1 MSHSLE
7 MRVHDDK
14 KLVEVWLT
22 KTEKDDPQVK
32 AELIALYAQYKSK
45 KYMVA
50 VFQSGEQPLYPTIHD
65 LLAYNRRR
73 SAEVAVQ
80 RAKKTRTEALER

>member
-22 KTEKDDPQVK
+22 KAEKDDPRVQ
-32 AELIALYAQYKSK
+32 AELITLYAQYKSR

-50 VFQSGEQPLYPTIHD
+50 RVPVRG
-65 LLAYNRRR
+65 A
-73 SAEVAVQ
+73 AAVSHHP
-80 RAKKTRTEALER
+80 RPAGV

>member
-32 AELIALYAQYKSK
+32 AELTALYAQYKSR

-50 VFQSGEQPLYPTIHD
+50 VFQSG
-65 LLAYNRRR
+65 
-73 SAEVAVQ
+73 
-80 RAKKTRTEALER
+80 

>member
-7 MRVHDDK
+7 MRVHDDQ

-22 KTEKDDPQVK
+22 KAEKDDPQVQ
-32 AELIALYAQYKSK
+32 ANLIALYAQYK

-50 VFQSGEQPLYPTIHD
+50 VFQSGEQPLYPSIRD
-65 LLAYNRRR
+65 LLVYNRRR
-73 SAEVAVQ
+73 SAEAAVQ
-80 RAKKTRTEALER
+80 QAKKLRIQALER

>member
-22 KTEKDDPQVK
+22 KMEKDDPQVN
-32 AELIALYAQYKSK
+32 AELIALYAQYKSR

-50 VFQSGEQPLYPTIHD
+50 VFQPLYPTIRD
-65 LLAYNRRR
+65 LLMYNRRR
-73 SAEVAVQ
+73 SAEAAVQ
-80 RAKKTRTEALER
+80 RAKQTRTQTLER

>member
-22 KTEKDDPQVK
+22 KTEKDDPKVK
-32 AELIALYAQYKSK
+32 AELIALYAQYK

-50 VFQSGEQPLYPTIHD
+50 VFQSGEQPLYPTIRD

-73 SAEVAVQ
+73 SAEMAVQ
-80 RAKKTRTEALER
+80 RAK

>member
-22 KTEKDDPQVK
+22 KMEKDDPKVK
-32 AELIALYAQYKSK
+32 AELIALYAQYKS
-45 KYMVA
+45 
-50 VFQSGEQPLYPTIHD
+50 GEQPLYPTIRD

-73 SAEVAVQ
+73 SAEMAVQ

>member
-32 AELIALYAQYKSK
+32 AELIALYAQYQSS

-50 VFQSGEQPLYPTIHD
+50 VFQSGEQPLYPTIRD

>member
-22 KTEKDDPQVK
+22 KAEKDDPRVQV
-32 AELIALYAQYKSK
+32 ELITLYAQYTSR

-50 VFQSGEQPLYPTIHD
+50 VFQSGEQPLYPTIRD

-73 SAEVAVQ
+73 SAEAAVQ
-80 RAKKTRTEALER
+80 RAKQSRTQALER

>member
-22 KTEKDDPQVK
+22 KMEKDDPQVN
-32 AELIALYAQYKSK
+32 AE
-45 KYMVA
+45 YMVA
-50 VFQSGEQPLYPTIHD
+50 VFQSGEQPLYPTIRD
-65 LLAYNRRR
+65 LLMYNRRR
-73 SAEVAVQ
+73 SAEAAVQ
-80 RAKKTRTEALER
+80 RAKQTRTQTLER